1 MKMTMRYQIGAA
13 LLLALFLATSA
24 SAEKPT
30 DKQPTVTVEK
40 IELTEQAAA
49 KENQPRIAA
58 VRLSGAVPEGPSGF
72 SLFEDPDKMT
82 LKDWLERLAKARKD
96 ERIAAVALEIG
107 NAGVTWAQA
116 QELADAVRR
125 LNAVKPV
132 HAYLSGGGA
141 SGYLVA
147 SAAREVSMDPAASL
161 DIVGL
166 AAEMMFFRGT
176 LDWLG
181 VQPQMIQ
188 IGQFKGAAEPYMNK
202 KPSAEFRRQY
212 DELLDDLY
220 DQLCGQI
227 ADQRKLKVTRVRKA
241 IDNGPFDAE
250 SARGYGFVDR
260 LVERADWREHVG
272 GKYAAAGE
280 SFTWVSDYGKKSGKS
295 LDFSNPFALLGA
307 LVSGPPKTPITD
319 PTIAIIH
326 ADGIIMQGAGGQ
338 SLFGT
343 SVVGST
349 TMVKAFK
356 QVMDDDRIKAVVFRI
371 NSPGGSAM
379 ASELISQAVR
389 RCAKAKP
396 VIVSVSQMA
405 ASGGY
410 YIAAPGKTIIA
421 DPSAVVGSIG
431 VVSGKLALTGLLDK
445 IGISTHEFTRGKN
458 AGLMMMRP
466 WDEREQ
472 AVIRKQAQRIYDLFA
487 RRVTEGRGGKIK
499 DIDAVAHGRVFT
511 ARQALKNGLIDQV
524 GGFREAIAAALTEAK
539 LDTCDF
545 LILPRPKTLM
555 DLLQGSSDSRAA
567 PVGSQI
573 TSALGAAT
581 PLQRIVRHRG
591 LAYLLTVAE
600 MLGNDRVLTAMP
612 HYLSVQP

>member
-1 MKMTMRYQIGAA
+1 MKMTMRYRIGAVA
-13 LLLALFLATSA
+13 LVALFLAA
-24 SAEKPT
+24 PALAEKPK
-30 DKQPTVTVEK
+30 DKQPPTTNK
-40 IELTEQAAA
+40 IELTEEAAA

-58 VRLSGAVPEGPSGF
+58 VRLSGAIPEGPPGF
-72 SLFEDPDKMT
+72 TLFEDPDKLT

-96 ERIAAVALEIG
+96 ERVTAVALEIG
-107 NAGVTWAQA
+107 SGGVTWAQA

-125 LNAVKPV
+125 LDAVKPV
-132 HAYLSGGGA
+132 HAYLSGGGT

-147 SAAREVSMDPAASL
+147 SAAREVAMDPAASL

-181 VQPQMIQ
+181 IEPQMIQ
-188 IGQFKGAAEPYMNK
+188 IGQFKGAAEPYMNTE
-202 KPSAEFRRQY
+202 PSKEFRRQY
-212 DELLDDLY
+212 DQLLDDLY

-227 ADQRKLKVTRVRKA
+227 ADQRKLKVARVRKA

-260 LVERADWREHVG
+260 LIERADWREHVG
-272 GKYAAAGE
+272 GKYAAKDG
-280 SFTWVSDYGKKSGKS
+280 SFTWVSGYGKKAGKS

-307 LVSGPPKTPITD
+307 LVSGPPKKTVTD
-319 PTIAIIH
+319 PTVAIIH
-326 ADGIIMQGAGGQ
+326 ADGIIMQGSGGQ

-343 SVVGST
+343 SIVGSSEMT
-349 TMVKAFK
+349 KAFK
-356 QVMDDDRIKAVVFRI
+356 QAMDDDRIKAVVFRI

-379 ASELISQAVR
+379 ASELIFQAVR
-389 RCAKAKP
+389 RCAKKKP

-431 VVSGKLALTGLLDK
+431 VVSGKLALTGLLKK

-466 WDEREQ
+466 WNEREQ
-472 AVIRKQAQRIYDLFA
+472 AVIRRQAQRIYDLFA
-487 RRVTEGRGGKIK
+487 RRVTQGRGEKIK

-511 ARQALKNGLIDQV
+511 ARQAVRNGLVDRV
-524 GGFREAIAAALTEAK
+524 GGFRDAIAAALAEAK

-545 LILPRPKTLM
+545 LVLPRPKTLM
-555 DLLQGSSDSRAA
+555 DLLQGSSDSDAG

-573 TSALGAAT
+573 AGALGATA
-581 PLQRIVRHRG
+581 PLQRIAQHPG
-591 LAYLLTVAE
+591 LAYLMTLAE
-600 MLGNDRVLTAMP
+600 MLGKDRVLTAMP

>member
-1 MKMTMRYQIGAA
+1 MKMTTWNQIAVA
-13 LLLALFLATSA
+13 LLLALFLAMPAFAQTPKDT
-24 SAEKPT
+24 KPT
-30 DKQPTVTVEK
+30 AGVEK
-40 IELTEQAAA
+40 IELTEEAAA
-49 KENQPRIAA
+49 KEDQPRIAA
-58 VRLSGAVPEGPSGF
+58 VRLSGTVPEGPPGF
-72 SLFEDPDKMT
+72 SLFENPDKMT

-96 ERIAAVALEIG
+96 ERVAAVALEIG
-107 NAGVTWAQA
+107 SAGVTWAQA

-147 SAAREVSMDPAASL
+147 SAAKEVAMDPAASL

-176 LDWLG
+176 LDWIG

-202 KPSAEFRRQY
+202 KPSEQFARQY
-212 DELLDDLY
+212 DQLLDDLY

-227 ADQRKLKVTRVRKA
+227 ADQRRLKVARVRKA

-250 SARGYGFVDR
+250 SARGYGFIDR

-272 GKYAAAGE
+272 RKYAAKGE
-280 SFTWVSDYGKKSGKS
+280 SFTWVSGYGKKASKS

-307 LVSGPPKTPITD
+307 LVSGPPKRPITD

-338 SLFGT
+338 SLFGA
-343 SVVGST
+343 SIVGSSALT
-349 TMVKAFK
+349 KAFK
-356 QVMDDDRIKAVVFRI
+356 QVTDDKRIKAVIFRI

-389 RCAKAKP
+389 KCAKEKP
-396 VIVSVSQMA
+396 VIVSVSGMA

-487 RRVTEGRGGKIK
+487 RRVTEGRGEKIK

-511 ARQALKNGLIDQV
+511 ARQAVRNGLVDKV
-524 GGFREAIAAALTEAK
+524 GGFREAISTALTEAK
-539 LDTCDF
+539 LDKCDF
-545 LILPRPKTLM
+545 LVLPRPKTLM
-555 DLLQGSSDSRAA
+555 DLIQGSSDSAT

-573 TSALGAAT
+573 AGALGATGA
-581 PLQRIVRHRG
+581 LQRIVRHRG

-600 MLGNDRVLTAMP
+600 MLGRDRVLTTMP

>member
-1 MKMTMRYQIGAA
+1 MMMTMRIRIGAA
-13 LLLALFLATSA
+13 LLLAMFLAVPA
-24 SAEKPT
+24 SAKKPKGKKPPAT
-30 DKQPTVTVEK
+30 ANK
-40 IELTEQAAA
+40 IELTEEAAA
-49 KENQPRIAA
+49 KESQPRIAA
-58 VRLSGAVPEGPSGF
+58 VRLSGAIPEGPAGF
-72 SLFEDPDKMT
+72 SLFEDPDKLT

-96 ERIAAVALEIG
+96 EQITAVALEIG
-107 NAGVTWAQA
+107 SAGVTWAQA

-125 LNAVKPV
+125 LDAVKPV

-176 LDWLG
+176 LDWVG
-181 VQPQMIQ
+181 IKPQMIQ

-202 KPSAEFRRQY
+202 KPSEQFQRQY
-212 DELLDDLY
+212 DQLLDDLY

-227 ADQRKLKVTRVRKA
+227 ADQRKLKIARVRTA

-250 SARGYGFVDR
+250 SARGYGLVDR
-260 LVERADWREHVG
+260 LIERADWRDHVG
-272 GKYAAAGE
+272 DAYAAKGGD
-280 SFTWVSDYGKKSGKS
+280 FTWVKGYGKKASKS

-307 LVSGPPKTPITD
+307 LVSGPPKRPIAD

-326 ADGIIMQGAGGQ
+326 ADGVIMEGAGGQ

-349 TMVKAFK
+349 TLTKAFK
-356 QVMDDDRIKAVVFRI
+356 EVTEDDRIKAVVFRI

-389 RCAKAKP
+389 RCAKVKP
-396 VIVSVSQMA
+396 VIVSVAGMA

-431 VVSGKLALTGLLDK
+431 VISGKLSLTGLFDK
-445 IGISTHEFTRGKN
+445 IGVSTHEFTRGKN

-472 AVIRKQAQRIYDLFA
+472 EVMRKQAQRIYDLFA
-487 RRVTEGRGGKIK
+487 RRVKEGRGKKIK

-511 ARQALKNGLIDQV
+511 ARQAVRNGLVDQV
-524 GGFREAIAAALTEAK
+524 GGFREAVSAALADAK
-539 LDTCDF
+539 LDKCGF
-545 LILPRPKTLM
+545 LVLPRPKTLL
-555 DLLQGSSDSRAA
+555 DLLQGSSDSRT
-567 PVGSQI
+567 PVGTQI
-573 TSALGAAT
+573 VGALGAAG
-581 PLQRIVRHRG
+581 PLQRLVKHRG

-600 MLGNDRVLTAMP
+600 LLGTDRVLTAMP